1 MTPDSLSLGLD
12 PRNTFDSYIVGTANR
27 LAAAAAKRVAEAPG
41 AAYNPLFLY
50 AESGLGKTHLIM
62 AIGNYIQRV
71 HEDIEVVY
79 DTLEHLMEGVMEAI
93 QAGDRDAFRARLR
106 GASVLLLDDVQFLA
120 GRRGAQEELLRS
132 WDALTAR
139 GGQVVLASD
148 RPPAEIDGLDQRL
161 LSRFSGGLMADLS
174 VPDYETRVA
183 IARHKAEE
191 RGHLLSAGVAE
202 ALAKHAFGNVR
213 ELQGALNRI
222 IAVQELDRRPVSAE
236 EVGDLLGRP
245 AELSGRDE
253 FGSFMNE
260 VAGTLERAMANVTPE
275 QKIADAVLRWEAEGY
290 RTRRLEAV
298 LKHEVTDEL
307 TDDAAAALL
316 DSFEETVGRLRE
328 IAETIRELDPAA
340 AELSRL
346 DVLRN
351 PDRLEEAEAIL
362 EQVRERMRPLPPP
375 PDEPRFE
382 QLTLDRELLAVR
394 AARAVAQQPGDR
406 YNPFFVHAPPGGG
419 KTSLV
424 TALALLFRERDRD
437 AGIGFLTGED
447 FAAELIGA
455 LKRNQV
461 DSWRARYRR
470 ARLLIIDGVD
480 TLGQTE
486 RAQEE
491 LFHFFD
497 NARRAGVQL
506 VFTADRPPHE
516 LSGFEDR
523 LRTRLESGLVV
534 DLKPSVPDE
543 TLGAELDAVAET
555 SAAGASELQVDDWF
569 LNREKLLWHWP
580 YMQDSLVQDVE

>member
-1 MTPDSLSLGLD
+1 MTPDSMSLGLD

-62 AIGNYIQRV
+62 AIGNHIHRV
-71 HEDIEVVY
+71 HENIEVVY

-236 EVGDLLGRP
+236 EVADLLGRP

-253 FGSFMNE
+253 FGSFMEE
-260 VAGTLERAMANVTPE
+260 VTGTLGQAIPPATPE
-275 QKIADAVLRWEAEGY
+275 QRIADAVLRWEADGY

-298 LKHEVTDEL
+298 LNEEVTDEGA
-307 TDDAAAALL
+307 DELL
-316 DSFEETVGRLRE
+316 ASFEETVTRLRE
-328 IAETIRELDPAA
+328 IAAKIRELDPAA
-340 AELSRL
+340 SELSRL

-351 PDRLEEAEAIL
+351 PDRIEEAESIL
-362 EQVRERMRPLPPP
+362 EHVRERMRPLPPP
-375 PDEPRFE
+375 PEEPRFE

-406 YNPFFVHAPPGGG
+406 YNPFFVHAPPGAG

-437 AGIGFLTGED
+437 AEIGFLTGED
-447 FAAELIGA
+447 FAVELIGA

-470 ARLLIIDGVD
+470 ARLLIIDGID
-480 TLGQTE
+480 PLGQTE

-506 VFTADRPPHE
+506 VFTADRAPHE

-534 DLKPSVPDE
+534 DLKPSAPDE
-543 TLGAELDAVAET
+543 SLGAELDAAGEAEVGGEP
-555 SAAGASELQVDDWF
+555 ALQVDDWF

-580 YMQDSLVQDVE
+580 YLQDSLVQDLE

>member
-1 MTPDSLSLGLD
+1 MTQDRISLELD

-27 LAAAAAKRVAEAPG
+27 LAAAAARRVAEAPG

-50 AESGLGKTHLIM
+50 SESGLGKTHLIM
-62 AIGNYIQRV
+62 AIGNHIRRV
-71 HEDIEVVY
+71 HENIEVVY

-93 QAGDRDAFRARLR
+93 QAGERDAFRARLR
-106 GASVLLLDDVQFLA
+106 GAPVLLLDDVQFLA

-183 IARHKAEE
+183 IVRHKAEE

-222 IAVQELDRRPVSAE
+222 IAVQELDRRPVSGE
-236 EVGDLLGRP
+236 EVGQLLGRP
-245 AELSGRDE
+245 EETRGPAEFE
-253 FGSFMNE
+253 TFMTE
-260 VAGTLERAMANVTPE
+260 VAGTPGTTMEDLPPGQR
-275 QKIADAVLRWEAEGY
+275 ISDAVLRWEADGY

-298 LKHEVTDEL
+298 LNRDVTAEEAD
-307 TDDAAAALL
+307 ALL
-316 DSFEETVGRLRE
+316 NSFEESVDRLRS
-328 IAETIRELDPAA
+328 IAATIRDLDPAA

-351 PDRLEEAEAIL
+351 PERLEEAESLL
-362 EQVRERMRPLPPP
+362 EHVRERMRPLPPP
-375 PDEPRFE
+375 PDEPRFD

-406 YNPFFVHAPPGGG
+406 YNPFFVHAPEGAG

-424 TALALLFRERDRD
+424 TALALLFRERDREAD
-437 AGIGFLTGED
+437 VAFLTGED

-480 TLGQTE
+480 PLGDTE

-534 DLKPSVPDE
+534 DLKPSVHDE
-543 TLGAELDAVAET
+543 TLVAELDAVG
-555 SAAGASELQVDDWF
+555 AGGPPGDPELQVDDLF

-580 YMQDSLVQDVE
+580 YMQDSVVQEPE

>member
-1 MTPDSLSLGLD
+1 MTQDRMSLELD

-50 AESGLGKTHLIM
+50 SESGLGKTHLIM
-62 AIGNYIQRV
+62 AIGNHIRRV
-71 HEDIEVVY
+71 HGNIEVVY

-93 QAGDRDAFRARLR
+93 QAGERDAFRARLR
-106 GASVLLLDDVQFLA
+106 GAPVLLLDDVQFLA

-148 RPPAEIDGLDQRL
+148 RHPSEIDGLDQRL

-183 IARHKAEE
+183 IVRHKAEE

-236 EVGDLLGRP
+236 EVADLLGRSEDARRP
-245 AELSGRDE
+245 AAPETL
-253 FGSFMNE
+253 
-260 VAGTLERAMANVTPE
+260 VAEAIMPAASADVPPR
-275 QKIADAVLRWEAEGY
+275 QRISDAVLRWEADGY

-298 LKHEVTDEL
+298 LN
-307 TDDAAAALL
+307 DDMTEADADALL
-316 DSFEETVGRLRE
+316 SSFEESIDRLRE
-328 IAETIRELDPAA
+328 IAATIRELDPGA

-351 PDRLEEAEAIL
+351 PERLEEAEAIL

-375 PDEPRFE
+375 PDGPRFE

-406 YNPFFVHAPPGGG
+406 YNPFFVHAPAGAG

-424 TALALLFRERDRD
+424 TALALLFRERDREAD
-437 AGIGFLTGED
+437 VAFLTGED

-480 TLGQTE
+480 PLGDTE

-506 VFTADRPPHE
+506 VFTADQPPHD

-534 DLKPSVPDE
+534 DLKPSVQDE
-543 TLGAELDAVAET
+543 SLVAELEAVAEG
-555 SAAGASELQVDDWF
+555 AGHAESELQVDDLF
-569 LNREKLLWHWP
+569 LSREKLLWHWP
-580 YMQDSLVQDVE
+580 YLQDSVVQELE

>member
-1 MTPDSLSLGLD
+1 MKQDTSPGLD
-12 PRNTFDSYIVGTANR
+12 PRATFDSYIVGTANR

-50 AESGLGKTHLIM
+50 SESGLGKTHLIM
-62 AIGNYIQRV
+62 AIGNHIRRIHSGV
-71 HEDIEVVY
+71 EVVY

-93 QAGDRDAFRARLR
+93 QAGERDAFRARLR

-183 IARHKAEE
+183 IVRHNAEE

-202 ALAKHAFGNVR
+202 ALAKYAFGNVR

-222 IAVQELDRRPVSAE
+222 IAVQELDRRPVSAD
-236 EVGDLLGRP
+236 EVPELLGRP
-245 AELSGRDE
+245 AEVRRADE
-253 FGSFMNE
+253 FGAFMTE
-260 VAGTLERAMANVTPE
+260 IAGTVVSAVAKVTP
-275 QKIADAVLRWEAEGY
+275 QQRIADAVLRWEAEGY

-298 LKHEVTDEL
+298 L
-307 TDDAAAALL
+307 DDDISGEDADTLL
-316 DSFEETVGRLRE
+316 GEFEDAVARLRE
-328 IAETIRELDPAA
+328 IASTIRELDPTA

-351 PDRLEEAEAIL
+351 PDRVEEAESIL

-375 PDEPRFE
+375 PEGPRFE
-382 QLTLDRELLAVR
+382 QLTLDRDLLAVR

-406 YNPFFVHAPPGGG
+406 YNPFFVHAPEGAG

-424 TALALLFRERDRD
+424 AALALLFRERDRD
-437 AGIGFLTGED
+437 AGIAFLTGED

-480 TLGQTE
+480 PLMETE
-486 RAQEE
+486 RTQEE

-497 NARRAGVQL
+497 SARRAGVQL
-506 VFTADRPPHE
+506 VFTADCPPSE

-523 LRTRLESGLVV
+523 LRTRFESGLVV
-534 DLKPSVPDE
+534 GLKPAAPDDR
-543 TLGAELDAVAET
+543 LGAELDA
-555 SAAGASELQVDDWF
+555 AAATASPPVPAQQVDDWF

-580 YMQDSLVQDVE
+580 YIQDSIVQELE

>member
-1 MTPDSLSLGLD
+1 MSLGLD
-12 PRNTFDSYIVGTANR
+12 PRNTFDSYIVGTSNR

-50 AESGLGKTHLIM
+50 SESGLGKTHLIM
-62 AIGNYIQRV
+62 AIGNHIRRI
-71 HEDIEVVY
+71 HDDIEVVY

-93 QAGDRDAFRARLR
+93 QAGERDAFRARLR

-183 IARHKAEE
+183 IVRHKAEE

-236 EVGDLLGRP
+236 EVAELLGRP
-245 AELSGRDE
+245 AEKRSPDE
-253 FGSFMNE
+253 FGSYVTE
-260 VAGTLERAMANVTPE
+260 LAGTVGTAMSSVTPA
-275 QKIADAVLRWEAEGY
+275 QKLADAVLRWEAEGY

-298 LKHEVTDEL
+298 LGEDITS
-307 TDDAAAALL
+307 DDADALL
-316 DSFEETVGRLRE
+316 NSFEDTITRLRE
-328 IAETIRELDPAA
+328 IAATIRELDPTA

-351 PDRLEEAEAIL
+351 PDRLEEAESIL

-406 YNPFFVHAPPGGG
+406 YNPFFVHAPEGMG

-424 TALALLFRERDRD
+424 TALALLFRERDRE
-437 AGIGFLTGED
+437 AGVAFLTGED

-480 TLGQTE
+480 PLGQTE

-506 VFTADRPPHE
+506 VFTASRAPHD
-516 LSGFEDR
+516 LDGFEDR

-534 DLKPSVPDE
+534 DLKPAAADE
-543 TLGAELDAVAET
+543 TLVAELDAVAEGT
-555 SAAGASELQVDDWF
+555 APPAAELQVDEWF

-580 YMQDSLVQDVE
+580 YVQDSVVQELE

>member
-1 MTPDSLSLGLD
+1 
-12 PRNTFDSYIVGTANR
+12 
-27 LAAAAAKRVAEAPG
+27 
-41 AAYNPLFLY
+41 
-50 AESGLGKTHLIM
+50 
-62 AIGNYIQRV
+62 
-71 HEDIEVVY
+71 
-79 DTLEHLMEGVMEAI
+79 
-93 QAGDRDAFRARLR
+93 
-106 GASVLLLDDVQFLA
+106 VQFLA

-132 WDALTAR
+132 WDTLTAR

-148 RPPAEIDGLDQRL
+148 RPPAEIDGIDQRL
-161 LSRFSGGLMADLS
+161 LSRFSGGLMADLA

-202 ALAKHAFGNVR
+202 AIAKHAFGNVR

-236 EVGDLLGRP
+236 EVAELLGRP
-245 AELSGRDE
+245 AEVRRDE
-253 FGSFMNE
+253 FGSFMTE
-260 VAGTLERAMANVTPE
+260 VAGTLGEAMSGVTPE
-275 QKIADAVLRWEAEGY
+275 QRIADAVLRWEAEGY

-298 LKHEVTDEL
+298 LNDEL
-307 TDDAAAALL
+307 TSEAADRLL
-316 DSFEETVGRLRE
+316 EEFENDIGQLRT
-328 IAETIRELDPAA
+328 IADTIRELDPAA
-340 AELSRL
+340 TELSRL
-346 DVLRN
+346 DVLRS
-351 PDRLEEAEAIL
+351 PDRLEEAESIL

-375 PDEPRFE
+375 PEEPRFE

-406 YNPFFVHAPPGGG
+406 YNPFFVHAPEGAG

-437 AGIGFLTGED
+437 AVIGFLTGED

-480 TLGQTE
+480 PLGQTE

-516 LSGFEDR
+516 LTGFEDR

-534 DLKPSVPDE
+534 DLTPSAPDAAL
-543 TLGAELDAVAET
+543 TAELDEAAET
-555 SAAGASELQVDDWF
+555 GRVEEPELQVDEWF

-580 YMQDSLVQDVE
+580 YMQDSLVQETD

>member
-1 MTPDSLSLGLD
+1 MTPDSMSLGLD

-62 AIGNYIQRV
+62 AIGNHIHRV
-71 HEDIEVVY
+71 HENIEVVY

-236 EVGDLLGRP
+236 EVADLLGRP

-253 FGSFMNE
+253 FGSFMEE
-260 VAGTLERAMANVTPE
+260 VTGTLGQAIPPATPE
-275 QKIADAVLRWEAEGY
+275 QRIADAVLRWEAEGY
-290 RTRRLEAV
+290 RTRKLEAV
-298 LKHEVTDEL
+298 LDEEL
-307 TDDAAAALL
+307 TDEAADELL
-316 DSFEETVGRLRE
+316 ANFEETVTRLRD
-328 IAETIRELDPAA
+328 IAAKIRELDPAA
-340 AELSRL
+340 SELSRL

-351 PDRLEEAEAIL
+351 PDRIEEAESIL
-362 EQVRERMRPLPPP
+362 EQVRERMRPLPPA

-406 YNPFFVHAPPGGG
+406 YNPFFVHAPAGAG

-437 AGIGFLTGED
+437 AEIGFLTGED

-470 ARLLIIDGVD
+470 ARLLIIDGID
-480 TLGQTE
+480 PLGQTE

-534 DLKPSVPDE
+534 DLKPSAPDE
-543 TLGAELDAVAET
+543 RLGAELDEVAENEG
-555 SAAGASELQVDDWF
+555 AGEPDLQVDDWF

-580 YMQDSLVQDVE
+580 YLQDSLVQDLE

>member
-1 MTPDSLSLGLD
+1 MTQDSLSLGLD

-27 LAAAAAKRVAEAPG
+27 LAAAAAKRVAESPG

-62 AIGNYIQRV
+62 AIGNHIRRV
-71 HEDIEVVY
+71 HGDIEVVY

-93 QAGDRDAFRARLR
+93 QAGERDAFRARLR

-132 WDALTAR
+132 WDTLTAR

-148 RPPAEIDGLDQRL
+148 RPPAEIDGIDQRL
-161 LSRFSGGLMADLS
+161 LSRFSGGLMADLA

-202 ALAKHAFGNVR
+202 AIAKHAFGNVR

-236 EVGDLLGRP
+236 EVAELLGRP
-245 AELSGRDE
+245 AEVRRDE
-253 FGSFMNE
+253 FGSFMTE
-260 VAGTLERAMANVTPE
+260 VAGTLGEAMSGVTPE
-275 QKIADAVLRWEAEGY
+275 QRIADAVLRWEAEGY

-298 LKHEVTDEL
+298 LNDEL
-307 TDDAAAALL
+307 TSEAADRLL
-316 DSFEETVGRLRE
+316 EEFENDIGQLRT
-328 IAETIRELDPAA
+328 IADTIRELDPAA
-340 AELSRL
+340 TELSRL
-346 DVLRN
+346 DVLRS
-351 PDRLEEAEAIL
+351 PDRLEEAESIL

-375 PDEPRFE
+375 PEEPRFE

-406 YNPFFVHAPPGGG
+406 YNPFFVHAPEGAG

-437 AGIGFLTGED
+437 AVIGFLTGED

-480 TLGQTE
+480 PLGQTE

-516 LSGFEDR
+516 LTGFEDR

-534 DLKPSVPDE
+534 DLTPSAPDAAL
-543 TLGAELDAVAET
+543 TAELDEAAET
-555 SAAGASELQVDDWF
+555 GRVEEPELQVDEWF

-580 YMQDSLVQDVE
+580 YMQDSLVQETD

>member
-1 MTPDSLSLGLD
+1 MTQDRISLELD

-50 AESGLGKTHLIM
+50 SESGLGKTHLIM
-62 AIGNYIQRV
+62 AIGNHIRRV
-71 HEDIEVVY
+71 HGNIQVVY

-93 QAGDRDAFRARLR
+93 QAGERDAFRARLR
-106 GASVLLLDDVQFLA
+106 GAPVLLLDDVQFLA

-174 VPDYETRVA
+174 LPDYETRVA
-183 IARHKAEE
+183 IVRHKAEE

-236 EVGDLLGRP
+236 EVGQLLGRP
-245 AELSGRDE
+245 AEARGPAGFE
-253 FGSFMNE
+253 TFMTE
-260 VAGTLERAMANVTPE
+260 VEGTLGALTELPPR
-275 QKIADAVLRWEAEGY
+275 QKISDAVLRWEADGY

-298 LKHEVTDEL
+298 LDQDVTAEEAD
-307 TDDAAAALL
+307 ALL
-316 DSFEETVGRLRE
+316 NSFTEAVERLRD
-328 IAETIRELDPAA
+328 IGATIRELDPAA

-351 PDRLEEAEAIL
+351 PERLEEAESLL

-375 PDEPRFE
+375 PDEPRFD

-406 YNPFFVHAPPGGG
+406 YNPFFVHAPEGAG

-424 TALALLFRERDRD
+424 TALALLFRERDREAD
-437 AGIGFLTGED
+437 VAFLTGED

-480 TLGQTE
+480 PLGDTE

-534 DLKPSVPDE
+534 DLKPSAHDE
-543 TLGAELDAVAET
+543 MLVAELDAVVEGVAH
-555 SAAGASELQVDDWF
+555 GDPELQVDDLF

-580 YMQDSLVQDVE
+580 YIQDSIVQELE

>member
-50 AESGLGKTHLIM
+50 SESGLGKTHLIM
-62 AIGNYIQRV
+62 AIGNHIRRV
-71 HEDIEVVY
+71 HDGIEVVY

-93 QAGDRDAFRARLR
+93 QAGERDAFRARLR

-148 RPPAEIDGLDQRL
+148 RPPSEIDGLDQRL

-236 EVGDLLGRP
+236 EVAELLGRP
-245 AELSGRDE
+245 APARTGDE

-260 VAGTLERAMANVTPE
+260 VAGTLGAAMANVAPE
-275 QKIADAVLRWEAEGY
+275 QRIADAVLRWEAEGY

-298 LKHEVTDEL
+298 LHDDL
-307 TDDAAAALL
+307 TADAATSLL
-316 DSFEETVGRLRE
+316 KGFEESVGRLRE

-340 AELSRL
+340 TELSRL

-351 PDRLEEAEAIL
+351 PDRLEEAEAVL

-375 PDEPRFE
+375 PDGPRFE
-382 QLTLDRELLAVR
+382 QLTLDRDLLAVR

-406 YNPFFVHAPPGGG
+406 YNPFFVHAPDPAVR
-419 KTSLV
+419 TALV

-437 AGIGFLTGED
+437 AIIAFLTGED

-480 TLGQTE
+480 PLGQTE

-534 DLKPSVPDE
+534 DLTPSAPDE
-543 TLGAELDAVAET
+543 KLGVELDEAAEPRQ
-555 SAAGASELQVDDWF
+555 AAEPELQVDDWF

-580 YMQDSLVQDVE
+580 YMQDSLVQELE

>member
-1 MTPDSLSLGLD
+1 MTPDSMSLGLD

-62 AIGNYIQRV
+62 AIGNHIHRV
-71 HEDIEVVY
+71 HENIEVVY

-236 EVGDLLGRP
+236 EVADLLGRP

-253 FGSFMNE
+253 FGSFMEE
-260 VAGTLERAMANVTPE
+260 VTGTLGQAIPPATPE
-275 QKIADAVLRWEAEGY
+275 QRIADAVLRWEAEGY

-298 LKHEVTDEL
+298 LDEEL
-307 TDDAAAALL
+307 TDEAADELL
-316 DSFEETVGRLRE
+316 ANFEETVTRLRD
-328 IAETIRELDPAA
+328 IAAKIRELDPAA
-340 AELSRL
+340 SELSRL

-351 PDRLEEAEAIL
+351 PDRIEEAESIL

-406 YNPFFVHAPPGGG
+406 YNPFFVHAPAGAG

-437 AGIGFLTGED
+437 AEIGFLTGED

-470 ARLLIIDGVD
+470 ARLLIIDGID
-480 TLGQTE
+480 PLGQTE

-506 VFTADRPPHE
+506 VFTADRAPHE

-534 DLKPSVPDE
+534 DLKPSSPDE
-543 TLGAELDAVAET
+543 RLGAELDA
-555 SAAGASELQVDDWF
+555 AGENEARGEPDLQVDDWF

-580 YMQDSLVQDVE
+580 YLQDSLVQDLD

>member
-1 MTPDSLSLGLD
+1 MTPDSMSLGLD

-62 AIGNYIQRV
+62 AIGNHIHRV
-71 HEDIEVVY
+71 HENIEVVY

-236 EVGDLLGRP
+236 EVADLLGRP

-253 FGSFMNE
+253 FGSFMEE
-260 VAGTLERAMANVTPE
+260 VTGTLGQAIPPATPE
-275 QKIADAVLRWEAEGY
+275 QRIADAVLRWEADGY

-298 LKHEVTDEL
+298 LSEEVTDEGA
-307 TDDAAAALL
+307 DELL
-316 DSFEETVGRLRE
+316 ANFEETVTRLRD
-328 IAETIRELDPAA
+328 IAAKIRELDPAA
-340 AELSRL
+340 SELSRL

-351 PDRLEEAEAIL
+351 PDRIEEAESIL
-362 EQVRERMRPLPPP
+362 EHVRERMRPLPPP
-375 PDEPRFE
+375 PEEPRFE

-406 YNPFFVHAPPGGG
+406 YNPFFVHAPPGAG

-437 AGIGFLTGED
+437 AEIGFLTGED

-470 ARLLIIDGVD
+470 ARLLIIDGID
-480 TLGQTE
+480 PLGQTE

-506 VFTADRPPHE
+506 VFTADRAPHE

-534 DLKPSVPDE
+534 DLKPSAPDE
-543 TLGAELDAVAET
+543 SLGAELDAAGEAEVGGEP
-555 SAAGASELQVDDWF
+555 ALQVDDWF

-580 YMQDSLVQDVE
+580 YLQDSLVQDLE

>member
-1 MTPDSLSLGLD
+1 MTPDSMSLGLD

-62 AIGNYIQRV
+62 AIGNHIHRV
-71 HEDIEVVY
+71 HENIEVVY

-236 EVGDLLGRP
+236 EVADLLGRP

-253 FGSFMNE
+253 FGSFMEE
-260 VAGTLERAMANVTPE
+260 VTGTLGQAIPPATPE
-275 QKIADAVLRWEAEGY
+275 QRIADAVLRWEADGY

-298 LKHEVTDEL
+298 LNEEVTDEGA
-307 TDDAAAALL
+307 DELL
-316 DSFEETVGRLRE
+316 ASFEETVTRLRE
-328 IAETIRELDPAA
+328 IAAKIRELDPAA
-340 AELSRL
+340 SELSRL

-351 PDRLEEAEAIL
+351 PDRIEEAESIL
-362 EQVRERMRPLPPP
+362 EHVRERMRPLPPP
-375 PDEPRFE
+375 PEEPRFE

-406 YNPFFVHAPPGGG
+406 YNPFFVHAPQGAG

-437 AGIGFLTGED
+437 AEIGFLTGED
-447 FAAELIGA
+447 FAVELIGA

-470 ARLLIIDGVD
+470 ARLLIIDGID
-480 TLGQTE
+480 PLGQTE

-506 VFTADRPPHE
+506 VFTADRAPHE

-534 DLKPSVPDE
+534 DLKPSAPDE
-543 TLGAELDAVAET
+543 SLGAELDAAGEAEVGGEP
-555 SAAGASELQVDDWF
+555 ALQVDDWF

-580 YMQDSLVQDVE
+580 YLQDSLVQDLE